1 MDCGWQ
7 CHFIIIFIIFI
18 QGLFLS
24 SEAKLYEITA
34 DENGDLSSQVPIKAL
49 NVVNNFYLWTREHDK
64 KHEKLFP
71 SSVQLSSFKRRQT
84 YVIIHGFLGNGLE
97 SWITTLKDHM
107 LMREDC
113 NVISVDW
120 PAGTEAFLPSY
131 YIAVDRVPYVG
142 EELANLMKSLIHTK
156 NFTVDLLHMVGHS
169 LGGHIAGY
177 TGKHFHGNTSR
188 ITGLDPAGL
197 MFHNTVPSK
206 RLDKSDAKYVDVM
219 HTNGCTTA
227 WVWTN
232 CFGINE
238 DLGHTDFW
246 PNGGQIQPGCSAISK
261 KNKTKL
267 KGDIGCSHEMA
278 YKFYTESWKYGNEKT
293 LFLARPCETW
303 DVYKSGHCSCSEQAQ
318 YMGYNTD
325 RLEGRYFLKTGKQY
339 PFAREDANCVPGT
352 NGVSKNFFLWTRKTA
367 GDSQHEQLNPFN
379 DTSIMNSHLVNRKT
393 YVIIHGFVS
402 HGLEKWVL
410 TLKNKLLMREDCNV
424 ISVDWPAGTS
434 WFQPSYDWIID
445 LLPEVGQELSSLLR
459 VLWKAK
465 DLSLTNVHFIGHSLG
480 AHIAGFSGKSFG
492 GQVRRITA
500 LDPAG
505 PRFRNVSSH
514 LRLDKEDAQFVDV
527 IHTNACPNISNWTAC
542 VGLNESIGHADYWPN
557 GGEHQ
562 ERCAKAILQSN
573 DSSQEEIGC
582 SHNMAYVYYMESLE
596 YMEENTLFLARPCT
610 RWDEYNSG
618 ECACS
623 EKAPYMGYNVNTR
636 MKGNYYLN
644 TSDSA
649 PYARQDGDCRPGTDG
664 VYKHFYLWT
673 RETSRDLE
681 REELKPHDKNTLVS
695 SHFANRTTYVIIHGF
710 MGNGL
715 EKWIVSLKDKL
726 LMREDCNVIS
736 VDWPAGTSLFELSY
750 TYTTGLLPKVGY
762 DSATLISNLSEISG
776 LKLSSIHVIGHS
788 LGAHIAGFAG
798 KILSGQVGRITGL
811 DPAGPGFNNV
821 TSNRRLDKEDAQ
833 YVDVVHTNACEMD
846 SFSKNCHGLNENIGH
861 SDFWPNGGS
870 HQPSCQGDNLFIKNF
885 TSGILGCESE
895 MAYVYFIESFIYDN
909 DDTFYLAR
917 PCTTWEEYQSEK
929 CPCDNNKAQY
939 LGYNINTRAIGTFY
953 LDTATTF
960 PFAVQDKKCPP
971 GADGI
976 YKHFFLWTRDTP
988 ANNHYECLSL
998 SNNDTIIFSNFKDRK
1013 TYMII
1018 HGFTSDGL
1026 EPWIM
1031 ELKDK
1036 LLMREDCNVISLD
1049 WPAGS
1054 LFGPAYTAV
1063 VLRVPKVGRE
1073 ASRVLRLLSDL
1084 KGLKW
1089 SETHL
1094 IGHSLGAHVAGF
1106 AGKESDGKLG
1116 RITGLDP
1123 AGPLYENVMPKKRL
1137 DKGDAKFVDIIHT
1150 NACPFT
1156 GLTSG
1161 CYGLNQSIGHSDIWP
1176 NGGADQP
1183 ACTEMSLIGL
1193 RAVCDHE
1200 MAYTYFAESIIY
1212 DEVETLYLARP
1223 CSSWVE
1229 YNSGSC
1235 SCSEKAQYM
1244 GYNINSSLN
1253 GNFYL
1258 STSDNY
1264 PYAKKDKE
1272 CPPGAKETTHNF
1284 FLWTRS
1290 TKKDDQHE
1298 HLKPYDRKSISSSH
1312 FRNGKTYII
1321 IHGFTGNGTSRPIKR
1336 IKDNLLGKEDCNVIS
1351 VDWPAGSTLYLPSYG
1366 WTSTLLPRIG
1376 NDTVALINAL
1386 MKIKKL
1392 TVGEIHIIGHGLGA
1406 HIAGLVGKEFK
1417 GTIAQIT
1424 GLDPA
1429 GPGFNDVDRKSRLDK
1444 EDAVYVDVIHTSG
1457 CSYNTT
1463 WSECL
1468 GINKSIGMS
1477 DFWPNG
1483 GEAQPSCS
1491 GLWTESSEAYDK
1503 CNHEIALSYYGE
1515 SILYKIDTTYFL
1527 ARSCGSWEEY
1537 DEGNCSCGESAQY
1550 MGYNVNIRVKGS
1562 FFIFTNS
1569 ESPFALQD
1577 AACLPGYT
1585 GNTNVIIASSV
1596 GGSVGVIGFAA
1607 LGVLIFKRL
1616 RRNEG
1621 SGLEISEPLI
1631 HDAAEPIEP

>member
-846 SFSKNCHGLNENIGH
+846 SFSK
-861 SDFWPNGGS
+861 
-870 HQPSCQGDNLFIKNF
+870 
-885 TSGILGCESE
+885 
-895 MAYVYFIESFIYDN
+895 
-909 DDTFYLAR
+909 
-917 PCTTWEEYQSEK
+917 
-929 CPCDNNKAQY
+929 
-939 LGYNINTRAIGTFY
+939 
-953 LDTATTF
+953 
-960 PFAVQDKKCPP
+960 
-971 GADGI
+971 
-976 YKHFFLWTRDTP
+976 
-988 ANNHYECLSL
+988 
-998 SNNDTIIFSNFKDRK
+998 
-1013 TYMII
+1013 
-1018 HGFTSDGL
+1018 
-1026 EPWIM
+1026 
-1031 ELKDK
+1031 
-1036 LLMREDCNVISLD
+1036 
-1049 WPAGS
+1049 
-1054 LFGPAYTAV
+1054 
-1063 VLRVPKVGRE
+1063 
-1073 ASRVLRLLSDL
+1073 
-1084 KGLKW
+1084 
-1089 SETHL
+1089 
-1094 IGHSLGAHVAGF
+1094 
-1106 AGKESDGKLG
+1106 
-1116 RITGLDP
+1116 
-1123 AGPLYENVMPKKRL
+1123 
-1137 DKGDAKFVDIIHT
+1137 
-1150 NACPFT
+1150 
-1156 GLTSG
+1156 G